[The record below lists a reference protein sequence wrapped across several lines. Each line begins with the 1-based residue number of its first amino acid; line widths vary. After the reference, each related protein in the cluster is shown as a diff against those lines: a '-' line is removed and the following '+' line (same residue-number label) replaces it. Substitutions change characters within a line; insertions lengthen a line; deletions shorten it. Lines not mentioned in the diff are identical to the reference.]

1 MGAYCSNC
9 GQHYSSHDP
18 ASPCAPEGDPLQAIR
33 DAVLQTARSGEDPV
47 RVIALLV
54 KISIEIGLTTD
65 TLTEDEMHE
74 FVEVLWGIA
83 HTEHQIRVATAIQ
96 PAAES

>member
-18 ASPCAPEGDPLQAIR
+18 SFSCSPEGDPLQAIR
-33 DAVLQTARSGEDPV
+33 DAVLQTARSGEDPAK
-47 RVIALLV
+47 VIALLV

-65 TLTEDEMHE
+65 TLNEDEMHE
-74 FVEVLWGIA
+74 FVKVLWGLA
-83 HTEHQIRVATAIQ
+83 LTEHQIRVATAIQ
-96 PAAES
+96 PTAES